1 MKLYEVIIIAI
12 SLAMDTFTVSVC
24 KGITMKSI
32 KYKDAV
38 IISLYFGLFQSLMPL
53 IGYIFGFSFDNV
65 SKIDHFVAFVLLL
78 GIGISMIL
86 ESKENQKLNNK
97 IDFKTMLPLAI
108 ATSID
113 ALAVGITFAFL
124 NVNIIISSI
133 LIGLITFSI
142 SFVGVSI
149 GNKFGSKYGNIA
161 ELIGGILLILMGVRI
176 LLTHIGIL

>member
-65 SKIDHFVAFVLLL
+65 SKIDHFVAFVLLF

>member
-65 SKIDHFVAFVLLL
+65 SKIDHFVAFVLLF

-97 IDFKTMLPLAI
+97 IDFKTMLPLSI